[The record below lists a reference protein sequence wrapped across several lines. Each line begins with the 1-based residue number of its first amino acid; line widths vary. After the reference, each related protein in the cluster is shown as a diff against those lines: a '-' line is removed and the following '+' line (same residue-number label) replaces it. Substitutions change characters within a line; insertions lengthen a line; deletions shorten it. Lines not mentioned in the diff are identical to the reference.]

1 MAPTER
7 CFPCQAATRF
17 LFLCFAILLL
27 ILTTATV
34 MRNRAYRDK
43 VSLWADT
50 VKKSP
55 EKQRT
60 HHNYG
65 CALAGV
71 ELHEAALQEF
81 RKTLAMKP
89 DGSVL
94 YGYLL
99 IEMGNSYY
107 KLEQYDKAI
116 STWQEALRREPD
128 SAELLNNLAMGFLK
142 KKRFG
147 DARNYAE
154 RALTIEPSAADTL
167 NTLGQIHLAL
177 GDPDAAI
184 RYFLQALEK
193 EPEVVARY
201 VDVIEV
207 FEKTGRSALAREY
220 AGRAAMLEYD
230 ARARRQSPT
239 YIGTLNRKEH
249 WDADKKM

>member
-55 EKQRT
+55 GKQRT

-65 CALAGV
+65 CALSGA
-71 ELHEAALQEF
+71 ELHEAALREF

-94 YGYLL
+94 LGYLL
-99 IEMGNSYY
+99 TEMG
-107 KLEQYDKAI
+107 I
-116 STWQEALRREPD
+116 S
-128 SAELLNNLAMGFLK
+128 
-142 KKRFG
+142 
-147 DARNYAE
+147 
-154 RALTIEPSAADTL
+154 
-167 NTLGQIHLAL
+167 
-177 GDPDAAI
+177 
-184 RYFLQALEK
+184 
-193 EPEVVARY
+193 
-201 VDVIEV
+201 
-207 FEKTGRSALAREY
+207 
-220 AGRAAMLEYD
+220 
-230 ARARRQSPT
+230 
-239 YIGTLNRKEH
+239 
-249 WDADKKM
+249 